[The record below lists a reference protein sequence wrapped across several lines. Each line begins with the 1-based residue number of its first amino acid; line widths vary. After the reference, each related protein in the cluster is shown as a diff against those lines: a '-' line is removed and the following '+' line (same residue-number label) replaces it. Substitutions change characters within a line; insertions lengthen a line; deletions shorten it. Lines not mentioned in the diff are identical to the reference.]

1 MKQSDLISLPV
12 SGVKLLVLQKPKVL
26 ENDPTLLV
34 LCQLCSDK
42 RLMLLKWLRQEGRQF
57 PVLFNTLKLR
67 DILEAAGEFEMH
79 SFVDDGGLVSNRS
92 IIATSVE
99 IYSPNRVVYDGC
111 EIPITTVE
119 EARTDKDIQFC
130 IKYLRTKIEM
140 DSLTEQVKRM
150 QVSKG
155 STTGL
160 SATGSSPSQKDERAK
175 NLSSQEKKVYSSPST
190 SEMKKWVLLPSS
202 ANVNVRKNMKVFE
215 SNNKNLHEPNNKFVR
230 STIVHD
236 QIVPIKSVLTNVLTK
251 GKCL

>member
-12 SGVKLLVLQKPKVL
+12 SGVKILVLEKPKVL
-26 ENDPTLLV
+26 EADPTWLLV

-42 RLMLLKWLRQEGRQF
+42 RLMQLKWHRQEGRRF

-67 DILEAAGEFEMH
+67 DTLEVSGEFVMH

-119 EARTDKDIQFC
+119 EARTEKDIQFC
-130 IKYLRTKIEM
+130 IKYLRKKIEM
-140 DSLTEQVKRM
+140 DSLTEQVNRM

-160 SATGSSPSQKDERAK
+160 SATGNSPSRKEERAS
-175 NLSSQEKKVYSSPST
+175 NLSSRENEVFSSLST
-190 SEMKKWVLLPSS
+190 SEKGRNLLNNRGWVHKPNNVIVPNNM
-202 ANVNVRKNMKVFE
+202 NVNV
-215 SNNKNLHEPNNKFVR
+215 PNNK
-230 STIVHD
+230 
-236 QIVPIKSVLTNVLTK
+236 IVPKKVVLNNIVPNKSVLNKIVPTK
-251 GKCL
+251 SKCL